1 MANLKFYINPSTS
14 TAMNDS
20 AIDTYGTNEGYIAFD
35 EVTKLLYV
43 RGIGYGL
50 SDENATALTNAVNDI
65 TTLKGNASTDGSVL
79 HSIANVTGTLT
90 GALAGMTGTD
100 ATATK
105 TVAQLVTAL
114 QSEISNLS
122 TTVSNNASA
131 AVQRS
136 TGTGATDYA
145 DTNAIHSAIEAVKA
159 TGSDTKD
166 TASVAGAKLFA
177 TNEASNA
184 QSSAIAAV
192 VGDTTGK
199 ISTSTTELDDGTI
212 WKLNEEQTLTHLKD
226 LINTLGGT
234 DLAAVQDA
242 IRAIKAEL
250 MNDEGNEINE
260 LANSLIDKLAGFL
273 NSKTSWTM
281 GSGISGATTSSA
293 TNVETIISTLE
304 GYINS
309 VKTTADAAVS
319 DVKVKIGTGTATT
332 IVTNNIAT
340 LEVAEGTTN
349 GTVKIAGSDVAVHGL
364 GGAAYKADNYYDVA
378 GTASGLINALDST
391 PSQTAAE
398 GNGQLSLSL
407 TQTDGKVTAISG
419 SIAANT
425 YDAYGA
431 ASTVQTTV
439 VGSAGDAS
447 SASTING
454 AKKYADEVA
463 ASAASTAAGNVV
475 SWTVIGAG
483 S

>member
-1 MANLKFYINPSTS
+1 MANLKIYINPSTS
-14 TAMNDS
+14 AAMNAS
-20 AIDTYGTNEGYIAFD
+20 AITTYGTNEGCIAFD

-43 RGIGYGL
+43 RGFGYGL
-50 SDENATALTNAVNDI
+50 SDENATALTTAVNDI

-184 QSSAIAAV
+184 QSGAISAV

-199 ISTSTTELDDGTI
+199 ISTSTTKLDEGTI
-212 WKLNEEQTLTHLKD
+212 WKLNEEQTLTHLKE

-250 MNDEGNEINE
+250 NDTDGNTGD
-260 LANSLIDKLAGFL
+260 LANSLIDKLSSFL

-281 GSGISGATTSSA
+281 GSGITGATTSSA

-309 VKTTADAAVS
+309 VKTTANAAVS
-319 DVKVKIGTGTATT
+319 DVKVKIGTGTAAT
-332 IVTNNIAT
+332 IVSNNIAT

-378 GTASGLINALDST
+378 GTASGLIDALDST
-391 PSQTAAE
+391 PSQIAAA

-439 VGSAGDAS
+439 VGSASDAS